1 MELLRCIKSL
11 ISFLIFFLFSAQA
24 VWAISDE
31 EIRQNQGELQGKQ
44 VGERIAFWAER
55 FIGTPYD
62 EDPEG
67 DYVTRAVIAADEKVD
82 CMYLTFRAAE
92 LALGRNPE
100 EAVQIALQKRFHS
113 QGRLQNGKVLNYED
127 RFAYGEDMIE
137 SGKWGE
143 EITSLLGRTVRIKG
157 SRGRDFYEVL
167 FPVEVLRGME
177 KLRDGDLLFFYKF
190 PEKRMQGEGVGHMG
204 IVKTEESAG
213 KKEVFMIH
221 ASGRKNKG
229 GVVKKV
235 LLPGYVSQMPFIG
248 VKVTRFQ

>member
-1 MELLRCIKSL
+1 MRWIKPL
-11 ISFLIFFLFSAQA
+11 ISFFIFFLFSGQ
-24 VWAISDE
+24 VGWAISDE
-31 EIRQNQGELQGKQ
+31 EIRQKQGELQGKR
-44 VGERIAFWAER
+44 VGERISFWAER

-67 DYVTRAVIAADEKVD
+67 DYVSRAVIAADEKVD

-92 LALGRNPE
+92 LALSHNPE

-113 QGRLQNGKVLNYED
+113 RGLLKDGKVRNYED

-143 EITSLLGRTVRIKG
+143 EITSRLGQTVRIKG
-157 SRGRDFYEVL
+157 SRGRDFYEIL
-167 FPVEVLRGME
+167 FPVEVMRGME
-177 KLRDGDLLFFYKF
+177 RLQDGDLLFFMKF
-190 PEKRMQGEGVGHMG
+190 PEKRMKGEAVGHMG

-213 KKEVFMIH
+213 KRGVFMIH
-221 ASGRKNKG
+221 ASGGKTKG
-229 GVVKKV
+229 GAVKKV
-235 LLPGYVSQMPFIG
+235 LLPQYVSQMPFIG